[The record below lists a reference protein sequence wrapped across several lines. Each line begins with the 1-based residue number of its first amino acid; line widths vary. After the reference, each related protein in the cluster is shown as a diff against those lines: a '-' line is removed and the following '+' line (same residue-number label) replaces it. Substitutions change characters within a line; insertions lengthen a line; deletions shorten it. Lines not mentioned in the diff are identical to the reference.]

1 MKSLNFEQQIFLFKK
16 AFVVY
21 YIELN
26 KSKNEIRWLSTHGK
40 GVSWIHIRIDYTSKY
55 IELENYL
62 LF

>member
-26 KSKNEIRWLSTHGK
+26 KSKNEIR
-40 GVSWIHIRIDYTSKY
+40 
-55 IELENYL
+55 
-62 LF
+62 